1 MKHVQ
6 LAKVAAFTLASFALV
21 VSATGAAFAGSGAGP
36 SGSTDAPASA
46 QEQLITAAK
55 TDLASR
61 FGVPISASTLKSA
74 TRMIWPD
81 TSLGC
86 SQRGFMNLQVMTPGF
101 LIVLSYQGKNYEYH
115 SDIKGPPFLCDSAK
129 APVPHHK

>member
-6 LAKVAAFTLASFALV
+6 LAKAAAVTLASFALV
-21 VSATGAAFAGSGAGP
+21 VSVTGAAFAGSGAGP
-36 SGSTDAPASA
+36 SGDADASASA

-61 FGVPISASTLKSA
+61 FGVPTSASTLKSA
-74 TRMIWPD
+74 TRMVWSN

-86 SQRGFMNLQVMTPGF
+86 PKRGFMNLEVMTPGF
-101 LIVLSYQGKNYEYH
+101 LIVLSYRGRDHEYH
-115 SDIKGPPFLCDSAK
+115 SDNKGPPFLCDSAK